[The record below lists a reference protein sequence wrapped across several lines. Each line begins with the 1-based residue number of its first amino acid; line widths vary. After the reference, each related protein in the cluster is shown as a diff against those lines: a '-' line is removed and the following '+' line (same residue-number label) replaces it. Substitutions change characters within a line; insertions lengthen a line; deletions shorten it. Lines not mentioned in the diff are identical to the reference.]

1 VDFDLTD
8 TQLAVRSLAAD
19 VFGRHAD
26 PARLAE
32 VEAGPGRFDR
42 KLWQQ
47 LAVSGVL
54 GLTVPEDHGGGGLD
68 LSAFV
73 LALIEQGRR
82 VPLVPLWETVI
93 LGALPVA
100 RFGSEKQQ
108 ARWLPPVADGSA
120 VLTAALEPG
129 TVRASSVRAER
140 RSAPGA
146 TGAPAGGGPAWSL
159 TGSCRAVP
167 AAHLAAAV
175 VVPATLDDGARRL
188 FLVET
193 GQPGVAWQSFER
205 TDRALAA
212 DLTLAGAAAEPLP
225 GPAAVSPV
233 TTGPAATGPGTD
245 PCEWLRQ
252 RAWVGLAALQ
262 LGVSQE
268 SVSRVAAYTSERHQ
282 FGVPLATFQAVAHQ
296 AANCYIDT
304 QAMEV
309 TFWDAVWRLETG
321 RPAAAA
327 VHVAR
332 WWAADAGDRVAR
344 VVQHLHGGLGADV
357 TYPIHRY
364 FLWSSQLANTL
375 GSASWHLDQI
385 GEEIA

>member
-1 VDFDLTD
+1 VDFNLTD
-8 TQLAVRSLAAD
+8 TQLAVRGLAAD

-32 VEAGPGRFDR
+32 VEAEPERFDR

-68 LSAFV
+68 LAAFV

-129 TVRASSVRAER
+129 IIRAER
-140 RSAPGA
+140 RSARGA
-146 TGAPAGGGPAWSL
+146 TSTVRAERPSGQAWSL
-159 TGSCRAVP
+159 TGSCPAVP

-193 GQPGVAWQSFER
+193 GQPGVAVQSFER
-205 TDRALAA
+205 TDRALAG
-212 DLTLAGAAAEPLP
+212 DLTLDGAAAEPLP
-225 GPAAVSPV
+225 GPD
-233 TTGPAATGPGTD
+233 ATGTD

-252 RAWVGLAALQ
+252 RAWAGLAALQ

-268 SVSRVAAYTSERHQ
+268 SVARVAAYTSERQQ

-364 FLWSSQLANTL
+364 FLWSSQLGNTL

>member
-32 VEAGPGRFDR
+32 VEAGPERFDR

-54 GLTVPEDHGGGGLD
+54 GLTVPEANGGGGLGEP
-68 LSAFV
+68 AFV

-100 RFGSEKQQ
+100 RFGSKEQQ

-129 TVRASSVRAER
+129 SVRAS
-140 RSAPGA
+140 
-146 TGAPAGGGPAWSL
+146 GGGAAWSL
-159 TGSCRAVP
+159 NGSCLAVP

-175 VVPATLDDGARRL
+175 VVPATLDDGRREL

-193 GQPGVAWQSFER
+193 AQPGVARQAFER

-212 DLTLAGAAAEPLP
+212 DVRLDAAAAEPLVS
-225 GPAAVSPV
+225 GPD
-233 TTGPAATGPGTD
+233 GD
-245 PCEWLRQ
+245 RCQWLRQ
-252 RAWVGLAALQ
+252 QAWVGLAALQ

-268 SVSRVAAYTSERHQ
+268 SVSRTAAYTSERHQ

-309 TFWDAVWRLETG
+309 TLWDAVWRLETG
-321 RPAAAA
+321 RPAGAA

-344 VVQHLHGGLGADV
+344 VVQHVHGGLGADV

-375 GSASWHLDQI
+375 GCASWHLERI
-385 GEEIA
+385 AEEIV

>member
-1 VDFDLTD
+1 VDFDQTD
-8 TQLAVRSLAAD
+8 TQLAVRTLAAD

-26 PARLAE
+26 SARLAE
-32 VEAGPGRFDR
+32 VEAGPERFDR

-47 LAVSGVL
+47 LAASGLL
-54 GLTVPEDHGGGGLD
+54 GLTVPEEHGGGGLD
-68 LSAFV
+68 EAAFV

-93 LGALPVA
+93 GGALPVA

-108 ARWLPPVADGSA
+108 ARWLPQVADGSA
-120 VLTAALEPG
+120 VLTAALEP
-129 TVRASSVRAER
+129 SSVRAEG
-140 RSAPGA
+140 RSAQGA
-146 TGAPAGGGPAWSL
+146 TSTVRPEVRSDQAWSL
-159 TGSCRAVP
+159 TGSCPAVP

-175 VVPATLDDGARRL
+175 VVPATLDDGTRRL

-193 GQPGVAWQSFER
+193 GQPGVAWESFER
-205 TDRALAA
+205 TDRSLAA
-212 DLTLAGAAAEPLP
+212 DLTLDDAAAEPLNS
-225 GPAAVSPV
+225 GPD
-233 TTGPAATGPGTD
+233 GD
-245 PCEWLRQ
+245 QREWLRQ

-268 SVSRVAAYTSERHQ
+268 SVARVAAYTSERHQ

-344 VVQHLHGGLGADV
+344 VVQHLHGGLGADI

-364 FLWSSQLANTL
+364 FLWSSQLGNTL

>member
-1 VDFDLTD
+1 VDFSLTE
-8 TQLAVRSLAAD
+8 TQLAVRGLAAD

-32 VEAGPGRFDR
+32 VEAGPERFDR

-129 TVRASSVRAER
+129 TVQAR
-140 RSAPGA
+140 
-146 TGAPAGGGPAWSL
+146 GGPAWAL
-159 TGSCRAVP
+159 TGSCLAVP

-175 VVPATLDDGARRL
+175 VVPATLDDGTRRL

-193 GQPGVAWQSFER
+193 GQPGVGWQLFER

-212 DLTLAGAAAEPLP
+212 DLTLDGAAAEVLP
-225 GPAAVSPV
+225 GLDAA
-233 TTGPAATGPGTD
+233 GTE
-245 PCEWLRQ
+245 PHEWLRL
-252 RAWVGLAALQ
+252 RAWAGLAAVQ

-268 SVSRVAAYTSERHQ
+268 SVARVADYTSERHQ
-282 FGVPLATFQAVAHQ
+282 FGVSLATFQAVAHQ

-321 RPAAAA
+321 RPATAA

-344 VVQHLHGGLGADV
+344 VVQHLHGGLGADI

-364 FLWSSQLANTL
+364 FLWSSQLGNTL

-385 GEEIA
+385 GEEVA

>member
-1 VDFDLTD
+1 MDFNLTD
-8 TQLAVRSLAAD
+8 TQLAVRGLAAD
-19 VFGRHAD
+19 VFGRHAG

-32 VEAGPGRFDR
+32 VEAEPERFDR

-73 LALIEQGRR
+73 LALIEQGRWL
-82 VPLVPLWETVI
+82 PLVPLWETVI

-129 TVRASSVRAER
+129 AFGAER
-140 RSAPGA
+140 RSARGA
-146 TGAPAGGGPAWSL
+146 AGTAAAGGGPAWSL
-159 TGSCRAVP
+159 TGSCPAVP
-167 AAHLAAAV
+167 AAPLAAAV
-175 VVPATLDDGARRL
+175 VVPATLDDGTREL

-193 GQPGVAWQSFER
+193 GQPGVAVQSFER

-212 DLTLAGAAAEPLP
+212 DLTLDGATAEPLP
-225 GPAAVSPV
+225 GPAGVD
-233 TTGPAATGPGTD
+233 PA
-245 PCEWLRQ
+245 EWLRQ

-268 SVSRVAAYTSERHQ
+268 SVARVAAYTSERQQ

-304 QAMEV
+304 EAMEV

-357 TYPIHRY
+357 TYPSHRY
-364 FLWSSQLANTL
+364 FLWSSQLGNTL

>member
-1 VDFDLTD
+1 
-8 TQLAVRSLAAD
+8 
-19 VFGRHAD
+19 
-26 PARLAE
+26 
-32 VEAGPGRFDR
+32 
-42 KLWQQ
+42 
-47 LAVSGVL
+47 
-54 GLTVPEDHGGGGLD
+54 
-68 LSAFV
+68 
-73 LALIEQGRR
+73 
-82 VPLVPLWETVI
+82 VI
-93 LGALPVA
+93 LGALPLA

-108 ARWLPPVADGSA
+108 ARWLPLVADGSA

-129 TVRASSVRAER
+129 TVRASTVQ
-140 RSAPGA
+140 
-146 TGAPAGGGPAWSL
+146 AGSDPAWTL
-159 TGSCRAVP
+159 TGSCPAVP

-175 VVPATLDDGARRL
+175 VVPATLDDGTRRL
-188 FLVET
+188 FLAET
-193 GQPGVAWQSFER
+193 GQPGVGWQSFER

-212 DLTLAGAAAEPLP
+212 DLTLAGAAAEPLA
-225 GPAAVSPV
+225 GLDAA
-233 TTGPAATGPGTD
+233 GTD
-245 PCEWLRQ
+245 PCEWLRL
-252 RAWVGLAALQ
+252 RAWAGLAALQ

-268 SVSRVAAYTSERHQ
+268 SVARVAAYTSERHQ

-309 TFWDAVWRLETG
+309 TFWDAVWRLATG

-344 VVQHLHGGLGADV
+344 VVQHLHGGLGADIS
-357 TYPIHRY
+357 YPIHRY
-364 FLWSSQLANTL
+364 FLWSSQLGNTL

>member
-1 VDFDLTD
+1 MDFDLTD

-32 VEAGPGRFDR
+32 VEAGPERFDR

-54 GLTVPEDHGGGGLD
+54 GLTVPEANGGGGLD
-68 LSAFV
+68 ELTFV

-100 RFGSEKQQ
+100 RFGSKEQQ
-108 ARWLPPVADGSA
+108 ARWLPQVADGSA

-129 TVRASSVRAER
+129 NVQAS
-140 RSAPGA
+140 
-146 TGAPAGGGPAWSL
+146 GGGAAWSL
-159 TGSCRAVP
+159 NGSCLAVP

-175 VVPATLDDGARRL
+175 VVPATLDDGTPRL

-193 GQPGVAWQSFER
+193 GQPGVAWQPFER
-205 TDRALAA
+205 TDRALAG
-212 DLTLAGAAAEPLP
+212 DLTLAGAAAEPLAR
-225 GPAAVSPV
+225 PAAGSR
-233 TTGPAATGPGTD
+233 GATD
-245 PCEWLRQ
+245 PGSDAYEWLRQ

-268 SVSRVAAYTSERHQ
+268 SVSRTAAYTSERHQ

-309 TFWDAVWRLETG
+309 TLWDAVWRLETG
-321 RPAAAA
+321 RPAGAA

-344 VVQHLHGGLGADV
+344 VVQHLHGGLGADI

-364 FLWSSQLANTL
+364 FLWSSQLGNTL
-375 GSASWHLDQI
+375 GCASWHLERI
-385 GEEIA
+385 AEEIV

>member
-1 VDFDLTD
+1 
-8 TQLAVRSLAAD
+8 
-19 VFGRHAD
+19 
-26 PARLAE
+26 
-32 VEAGPGRFDR
+32 
-42 KLWQQ
+42 
-47 LAVSGVL
+47 
-54 GLTVPEDHGGGGLD
+54 VPEDHGGGGLD

-82 VPLVPLWETVI
+82 LPLVPLWETVI

-129 TVRASSVRAER
+129 TFRAER
-140 RSAPGA
+140 RSPRGA
-146 TGAPAGGGPAWSL
+146 AGTAAAGGGPAWSL
-159 TGSCRAVP
+159 TGSCPAVP
-167 AAHLAAAV
+167 AAPLAAAV
-175 VVPATLDDGARRL
+175 VVPATLEDGTREL

-193 GQPGVAWQSFER
+193 GQPGVAVQSFER

-212 DLTLAGAAAEPLP
+212 DLTLDGAAGEPLP
-225 GPAAVSPV
+225 GPAGV
-233 TTGPAATGPGTD
+233 D
-245 PCEWLRQ
+245 PREWLRQ
-252 RAWVGLAALQ
+252 RAWIGLAALQ

-268 SVSRVAAYTSERHQ
+268 SVARVAAYTSERHQ

-304 QAMEV
+304 EAMEV

-364 FLWSSQLANTL
+364 FLWSSQLGNTL

>member
-8 TQLAVRSLAAD
+8 TQVAVRTLAAE

-32 VEAGPGRFDR
+32 VEAGPERFDR
-42 KLWQQ
+42 KLWQE
-47 LAVSGVL
+47 LAGSGVL

-68 LSAFV
+68 LPAFV

-82 VPLVPLWETVI
+82 VPLVPLWETVVG
-93 LGALPVA
+93 GALPLA

-108 ARWLPPVADGSA
+108 ARWLPQVADGSA

-129 TVRASSVRAER
+129 TFRAGRRSPRGASSTVQA
-140 RSAPGA
+140 S
-146 TGAPAGGGPAWSL
+146 GGGPAWSL
-159 TGSCRAVP
+159 TGRSPAVP
-167 AAHLAAAV
+167 AGHLATAV
-175 VVPATLDDGARRL
+175 VVPATLDDGTQRL

-193 GQPGVAWQSFER
+193 GQTGVAWQSFER

-212 DLTLAGAAAEPLP
+212 DLTLARAAAEPLP
-225 GPAAVSPV
+225 GPAGS
-233 TTGPAATGPGTD
+233 D

-268 SVSRVAAYTSERHQ
+268 SVARAAAYTSARHQ

-344 VVQHLHGGLGADV
+344 VVQHLHGGLGADI

-364 FLWSSQLANTL
+364 FLWSSQLGNTL

-385 GEEIA
+385 GKEIA

>member
-1 VDFDLTD
+1 VDFNLTD
-8 TQLAVRSLAAD
+8 AQLAVRGLAAE

-32 VEAGPGRFDR
+32 VEAGPERFDR
-42 KLWQQ
+42 KLWQD
-47 LAVSGVL
+47 LAGSGVL

-68 LSAFV
+68 LQAFV

-93 LGALPVA
+93 GGALPVA
-100 RFGSEKQQ
+100 RFGSEEQQ

-129 TVRASSVRAER
+129 TVRAR
-140 RSAPGA
+140 
-146 TGAPAGGGPAWSL
+146 GGPAWSL
-159 TGSCRAVP
+159 TGSCPAVP

-175 VVPATLDDGARRL
+175 VVPATLDDGTRGL

-193 GQPGVAWQSFER
+193 RQPGVAVQSFER

-212 DLTLAGAAAEPLP
+212 DLTLDGAAAEVLP
-225 GPAAVSPV
+225 GPDVA
-233 TTGPAATGPGTD
+233 GTD
-245 PCEWLRQ
+245 PYEWLRQ

-268 SVSRVAAYTSERHQ
+268 SVRRVAAYTSERHQ

-321 RPAAAA
+321 RPASAA

-344 VVQHLHGGLGADV
+344 VVQHLHGGLGADI

-364 FLWSSQLANTL
+364 FLWSSQLGNTL

>member
-1 VDFDLTD
+1 VDFGLTD
-8 TQLAVRSLAAD
+8 AQLAVRALAAD

-32 VEAGPGRFDR
+32 VEAGPERFDR

-47 LAVSGVL
+47 LAVSGLL
-54 GLTVPEDHGGGGLD
+54 GLTVPEAHGGGGCD

-108 ARWLPPVADGSA
+108 ARWLPRVADGSA
-120 VLTAALEPG
+120 VLTGALE
-129 TVRASSVRAER
+129 TSTVRAER
-140 RSAPGA
+140 RSARGA
-146 TGAPAGGGPAWSL
+146 TSTVRAERRSARGATSTVRAGDGPPWSL
-159 TGSCRAVP
+159 TGSCPAVP

-175 VVPATLDDGARRL
+175 VVPATLGDGTRRL

-212 DLTLAGAAAEPLP
+212 DLMLAGAAAEPLP
-225 GPAAVSPV
+225 GADAC
-233 TTGPAATGPGTD
+233 G
-245 PCEWLRQ
+245 WLRQ

-268 SVSRVAAYTSERHQ
+268 SVSRAAAYTSERHQ

-309 TFWDAVWRLETG
+309 TFWDAMWRLETG

-344 VVQHLHGGLGADV
+344 VVQHLHGGLGADI

-364 FLWSSQLANTL
+364 FLWSSQLGNTL

-385 GEEIA
+385 GAEIA

>member
-1 VDFDLTD
+1 MDFNLTD
-8 TQLAVRSLAAD
+8 TQLAVRGLAAD
-19 VFGRHAD
+19 VFGRHTD

-32 VEAGPGRFDR
+32 VEAEPERFDR

-47 LAVSGVL
+47 LAGSGVL
-54 GLTVPEDHGGGGLD
+54 GLTVPEEHGGGGLEE
-68 LSAFV
+68 SAFV

-93 LGALPVA
+93 GGALPVA

-108 ARWLPPVADGSA
+108 ARWLPPVADGTA

-129 TVRASSVRAER
+129 TIKAR
-140 RSAPGA
+140 
-146 TGAPAGGGPAWSL
+146 GGPAWSL
-159 TGSCRAVP
+159 TGSCPGVP

-175 VVPATLDDGARRL
+175 VVPATLDDGTRRL

-193 GQPGVAWQSFER
+193 GQPGVAVQSFER
-205 TDRALAA
+205 TDRALAG
-212 DLTLAGAAAEPLP
+212 DLTLDGAAAEPLSS
-225 GPAAVSPV
+225 GPD
-233 TTGPAATGPGTD
+233 GD
-245 PCEWLRQ
+245 QYEWLRQ
-252 RAWVGLAALQ
+252 RAWAGLAALQ

-268 SVSRVAAYTSERHQ
+268 SVARVAAYTSERHQ

-364 FLWSSQLANTL
+364 FLWSSQLGNTL

>member
-1 VDFDLTD
+1 MDFGLTE
-8 TQLAVRSLAAD
+8 TQLTVRALAAD

-32 VEAGPGRFDR
+32 VEAGPERFDR

-54 GLTVPEDHGGGGLD
+54 GLTVPESHGGGGLD
-68 LSAFV
+68 VPAFV
-73 LALIEQGRR
+73 MALIEQGRR

-93 LGALPVA
+93 LGALPIA

-108 ARWLPPVADGSA
+108 ARWLPQVADGSA

-129 TVRASSVRAER
+129 TVRAER
-140 RSAPGA
+140 RSAQGA
-146 TGAPAGGGPAWSL
+146 TGTPGGNPAWSL
-159 TGSCRAVP
+159 AGLCPAVP

-175 VVPATLDDGARRL
+175 VVPATLDDGTRQL

-193 GQPGVAWQSFER
+193 GQPGVARQPFER

-212 DLTLAGAAAEPLP
+212 DLTLAGAAAGPLP
-225 GPAAVSPV
+225 GPAAVS
-233 TTGPAATGPGTD
+233 PAATGPGTD

-344 VVQHLHGGLGADV
+344 VVQHLHGGLGADI

-364 FLWSSQLANTL
+364 FLWSTQLGNTF

-385 GEEIA
+385 GEEVA

>member
-8 TQLAVRSLAAD
+8 TQLAVRTLAAE

-32 VEAGPGRFDR
+32 VEAGPERFDR
-42 KLWQQ
+42 KLWQE
-47 LAVSGVL
+47 LAGSGVL

-68 LSAFV
+68 LPAFV

-93 LGALPVA
+93 GGALPLA

-108 ARWLPPVADGSA
+108 ARWLPQVADGSS

-129 TVRASSVRAER
+129 TFRAER
-140 RSAPGA
+140 RSPRGA
-146 TGAPAGGGPAWSL
+146 SSTVQASGGGPAWSL
-159 TGSCRAVP
+159 TGCSPAVP
-167 AAHLAAAV
+167 AVHLAAAV
-175 VVPATLDDGARRL
+175 VVPATLDDGTQRL

-193 GQPGVAWQSFER
+193 GQTGVAWQSFER

-225 GPAAVSPV
+225 GPAGS
-233 TTGPAATGPGTD
+233 D

-252 RAWVGLAALQ
+252 RAWAGLAALQ

-268 SVSRVAAYTSERHQ
+268 SVARAAAYTSERHQ

-344 VVQHLHGGLGADV
+344 VVQHLHGGLGADI

-364 FLWSSQLANTL
+364 FLWSSQLGNTL

>member
-8 TQLAVRSLAAD
+8 TQLAVRALAAD

-32 VEAGPGRFDR
+32 VEAGPERFDR

-47 LAVSGVL
+47 LAGSGVL
-54 GLTVPEDHGGGGLD
+54 GLTVPEHHGGGGLD

-82 VPLVPLWETVI
+82 APLVPLWETVI

-100 RFGSEKQQ
+100 RFGSEKQR
-108 ARWLPPVADGSA
+108 ARWLPAVAGGSA

-129 TVRASSVRAER
+129 TVLASTSQAGR
-140 RSAPGA
+140 GA
-146 TGAPAGGGPAWSL
+146 AWSL
-159 TGSCRAVP
+159 TGSCPAVP

-175 VVPATLDDGARRL
+175 VVPATLDDGTRRL
-188 FLVET
+188 FIIEN
-193 GQPGVAWQSFER
+193 GQPGVAWLPFER

-225 GPAAVSPV
+225 
-233 TTGPAATGPGTD
+233 GPAATGPGTD

-268 SVSRVAAYTSERHQ
+268 SVTRVAAYTSERHQ

-344 VVQHLHGGLGADV
+344 VVQHLHGGLGADI

-364 FLWSSQLANTL
+364 FLWSTQLGNTL

-385 GEEIA
+385 GEEIRGQARLTTNACG

>member
-8 TQLAVRSLAAD
+8 TQIAVRAVAAD

-32 VEAGPGRFDR
+32 VEAGSERFDR
-42 KLWQQ
+42 ELWQQ
-47 LAVSGVL
+47 LALSGVL
-54 GLTVPEDHGGGGLD
+54 GLTVPEAHGGGGLD
-68 LSAFV
+68 LSVFV

-129 TVRASSVRAER
+129 TVCAEH
-140 RSAPGA
+140 RSGRGS
-146 TGAPAGGGPAWSL
+146 TTDPAGGGPAWSL

-188 FLVET
+188 FLVEA

-212 DLTLAGAAAEPLP
+212 DLTLLGAAAEPLS
-225 GPAAVSPV
+225 GPATVSPV
-233 TTGPAATGPGTD
+233 TSPAATGTGTD

-252 RAWVGLAALQ
+252 RAWAGLAALQ

-268 SVSRVAAYTSERHQ
+268 SVSRVADYTSERHQ

-296 AANCYIDT
+296 AADCYIDT

-309 TFWDAVWRLETG
+309 TLWDAVWRLQTG
-321 RPAAAA
+321 RAAAAA

-344 VVQHLHGGLGADV
+344 VVQHLHGGLGADI

-385 GEEIA
+385 GEEIAGPHGR

>member
-8 TQLAVRSLAAD
+8 TQLAVLGLAAEL
-19 VFGRHAD
+19 FGRHAE

-32 VEAGPGRFDR
+32 VEAEPERFDR

-47 LAVSGVL
+47 LAGSGVL

-68 LSAFV
+68 LPAFV

-108 ARWLPPVADGSA
+108 ARWLPAVADGSA

-129 TVRASSVRAER
+129 TFRAS
-140 RSAPGA
+140 
-146 TGAPAGGGPAWSL
+146 GGGQAWSL
-159 TGSCRAVP
+159 SGSCPAVP

-175 VVPATLDDGARRL
+175 VVPATLDDGTRRL
-188 FLVET
+188 FLAEA
-193 GQPGVAWQSFER
+193 GQPGVGWQSFER

-212 DLTLAGAAAEPLP
+212 DLTLDGAEAELLPSPAGI
-225 GPAAVSPV
+225 
-233 TTGPAATGPGTD
+233 D

-252 RAWVGLAALQ
+252 RAWAGLAALQ

-268 SVSRVAAYTSERHQ
+268 SVARVAAYTSERHQ

-344 VVQHLHGGLGADV
+344 VVQHLHGGLGADI

>member
-8 TQLAVRSLAAD
+8 TQLAVRALAAD

-32 VEAGPGRFDR
+32 VEAGPERFDR
-42 KLWQQ
+42 MLWQR
-47 LAVSGVL
+47 LAASGVL

-68 LSAFV
+68 LPAFV

-108 ARWLPPVADGSA
+108 ARWLPAVADGSA

-129 TVRASSVRAER
+129 TIRAER
-140 RSAPGA
+140 RS
-146 TGAPAGGGPAWSL
+146 AWSL
-159 TGSCRAVP
+159 TGSCPAVP

-175 VVPATLDDGARRL
+175 VVPATLDDGTRRL

-193 GQPGVAWQSFER
+193 GQRGAAWRSFER

-212 DLTLAGAAAEPLP
+212 DLTLAGAAAELLP

-233 TTGPAATGPGTD
+233 TIGPAATGPGTD

-296 AANCYIDT
+296 AANCHIDT

-309 TFWDAVWRLETG
+309 TFWDAVWRLEAG

-344 VVQHLHGGLGADV
+344 VVQHLHGGLGADI

-364 FLWSSQLANTL
+364 FLWSSQLGNTL

>member
-1 VDFDLTD
+1 MDFGLTD

-19 VFGRHAD
+19 VFGRHSG

-32 VEAGPGRFDR
+32 VEAEPERIDR

-47 LAVSGVL
+47 LAASGLL
-54 GLTVPEDHGGGGLD
+54 GLVVPESHGGGGLGM
-68 LSAFV
+68 SAVV

-82 VPLVPLWETVI
+82 VPLVPLWETAV
-93 LGALPVA
+93 LGVLPVA
-100 RFGSEKQQ
+100 RFGSEEQQ
-108 ARWLPPVADGSA
+108 ARWLPQVADGSA

-129 TVRASSVRAER
+129 SVRAS
-140 RSAPGA
+140 
-146 TGAPAGGGPAWSL
+146 GGGAAWSL
-159 TGSCRAVP
+159 NGPCLGVP
-167 AAHLAAAV
+167 AAQLAAAV
-175 VVPATLDDGARRL
+175 VVPATLDDGRREL

-193 GQPGVAWQSFER
+193 AQPGVSRQTFER

-212 DLTLAGAAAEPLP
+212 DLRLDAAAAQPLAG
-225 GPAAVSPV
+225 GPD
-233 TTGPAATGPGTD
+233 GD
-245 PCEWLRQ
+245 RCQWLRQ

-268 SVSRVAAYTSERHQ
+268 SVSRMAAYTSERHQ

-296 AANCYIDT
+296 AANCFIDT

-309 TFWDAVWRLETG
+309 TLWDAVWRLETG
-321 RPAAAA
+321 RPAHTA

-344 VVQHLHGGLGADV
+344 VVQHVHGGLGADI

-375 GSASWHLDQI
+375 GCASWHLERI
-385 GEEIA
+385 AEEIA